1 VGGELIRGDTMKFSV
16 FIASLIIGSNLVL
29 AQGKGEFSFR
39 NYPVQEIYK
48 GKPAPANPAS
58 PRARKFKTRIKLGA
72 KEGPNF
78 AGHYTIV
85 LWGCGSDCSGV
96 AIVDA
101 KTGQVFVDPELL
113 AISAKVSQ
121 DSPKIQFRLNSSLL
135 IIEGDRVYGAKPTGP
150 AVTGKWYYNWE
161 DHRLKLVRA
170 FRR

>member
-1 VGGELIRGDTMKFSV
+1 MKFSLV
-16 FIASLIIGSNLVL
+16 IAVLIFSGSLAF
-29 AQGKGEFSFR
+29 AQEKGELSFK

-48 GKPAPANPAS
+48 GKAATAKPLGA
-58 PRARKFKTRIKLGA
+58 RARKFKTRIKLGA

-101 KTGQVFVDPELL
+101 KTGQVFIDPELL
-113 AISAKVSQ
+113 EITTKVSQ

-135 IIEGDRVYGAKPTGP
+135 VVEGYRSYGKISQPSAI
-150 AVTGKWYYNWE
+150 GKWYYNWE
-161 DHRLKLVRA
+161 DNRLKLIRA
-170 FRR
+170 FKR